1 MSFAVETIPPVNVS
15 TVPQPPAGSTVS
27 TGTVAVT
34 DPASSSNPVTVG
46 GNATVA
52 LGTENAGV
60 ILTGNANV
68 TVGVDANGNALGIGG
83 STINASGANGVV
95 ISLAG
100 GNAGGAVVDAS
111 KLPSEAPAGSFNT
124 YTKLS
129 DGTDNYLGSE
139 FNDLVELSPGNDV
152 VVGGGGDDAI
162 LMADSIKGS
171 KKKFTLDGS
180 GGNAGADGAD
190 TVTLAKG
197 ALKKGK
203 AKIEIS
209 DYNYKRDTIE
219 LETKRKNVKGIG
231 SDTLKISTKNDK
243 TIKIISDGTKFK
255 RSGIEFI

>member
-1 MSFAVETIPPVNVS
+1 MSFAVETVAPVTVTS
-15 TVPQPPAGSTVS
+15 VPQPTAGSTVDS
-27 TGTVAVT
+27 GTVAVT
-34 DPASSSNPVTVG
+34 DPASSTNPVTVG
-46 GNATVA
+46 GTATVA
-52 LGTENAGV
+52 LGTEGAGV
-60 ILTGNANV
+60 VLTGNARV
-68 TVGVDANGNALGIGG
+68 TVGTDANGNALGIGG
-83 STINASGANGVV
+83 STIDARGANGVV
-95 ISLAG
+95 VSLAG
-100 GNAGGAVVDAS
+100 GNAGGAVVDPGR
-111 KLPSEAPAGSFNT
+111 LPNRAPSGSYNT

-129 DGTDNYLGSE
+129 DGTDDFLGSE
-139 FNDLVELSPGNDV
+139 FNDLIELSPGNDV

-203 AKIEIS
+203 AKIVIS
-209 DYNYKRDTIE
+209 DYDYKRDTIE
-219 LETKRKNVKGIG
+219 LDTKRKKVKGIG

-243 TIKIISDGTKFK
+243 RIKIVSDGTKFK

>member
-1 MSFAVETIPPVNVS
+1 MSFAVETIPPVSVTS
-15 TVPQPPAGSTVS
+15 VPQPTAGSTVT

-46 GNATVA
+46 GDATVA
-52 LGTENAGV
+52 LGTENDGV
-60 ILTGNANV
+60 ILTGNAGV
-68 TVGVDANGNALGIGG
+68 TIGLDANGNAVGIGG
-83 STINASGANGVV
+83 STIDARNANGVTV
-95 ISLAG
+95 SLAG
-100 GNAGGAVVDAS
+100 GNAGGATVDPA
-111 KLPSEAPAGSFNT
+111 KLPNKAPGGSYNT
-124 YTKLS
+124 FTKLS
-129 DGTDNYLGSE
+129 DGTDDFLGSE
-139 FNDLVELSPGNDV
+139 FNDLIELSPGDDV

-180 GGNAGADGAD
+180 DGNAGADGAD

-219 LETKRKNVKGIG
+219 LDTKKKKVKGIG
-231 SDTLKISTKNDK
+231 TDTLKISTKDDK
-243 TIKIISDGTKFK
+243 TIKLISDGTKFK

>member
-1 MSFAVETIPPVNVS
+1 MI
-15 TVPQPPAGSTVS
+15 
-27 TGTVAVT
+27 VT
-34 DPASSSNPVTVG
+34 DPASATNPVTVG

-52 LGTENAGV
+52 LGTQGAGV
-60 ILTGNANV
+60 VLTGNARV
-68 TVGVDANGNALGIGG
+68 TIGLDANGNPLAIGG

-95 ISLAG
+95 VTLAG
-100 GNAGGAVVDAS
+100 ANAGGAFVDQS
-111 KLPSEAPAGSFNT
+111 RLPSGAPAGNFNT

-129 DGTDNYLGSE
+129 DGTDQFLGSE
-139 FNDLVELSPGNDV
+139 FNDLIELSPGDDV

-180 GGNAGADGAD
+180 GGNAGADGSD

-209 DYNYKRDTIE
+209 DYNYKRDTIQ
-219 LETKRKNVKGIG
+219 LETKRHNVKGIG
-231 SDTLKISTKNDK
+231 TDTLKISTKNDK
-243 TIKIISDGTKFK
+243 TIKIVSDGTNFK